1 MRKLVVLFVFLLN
14 TLCVCAAE
22 SRLALLI
29 ANGTYKNFSSLAT
42 PVKEARDLK
51 KSLETLG
58 FSVVIV
64 ENASR
69 EKMSDA
75 LYDFQKRL
83 EKSGGIGFF
92 HYGGHAVQVSG
103 KNYLIPSDAD
113 IPDERRIASRAL
125 DCDEIMASMQA
136 NVNIVVLD
144 SCRNNPL
151 SSGSGRSASRGLVL
165 TEMKPKNSIIVY
177 SAQAGKTAQD
187 GVFTPILTQKILEKK
202 SFTEVLM
209 DVRKEVRA
217 RTAGE
222 QSPGEYN
229 ELEEA
234 VYLAGQQAEQAQPVL
249 YKTEEVKKETVQVV
263 EEKKSLTKQPS
274 AEKQSSTAENQPWAV
289 FGSWYS
295 AQARKAI
302 DEGNYWLALDYLKKD
317 KSAEGYYLQGVM
329 YELGVGGLKQ
339 SNSKAVSL
347 YKKALDYPPA
357 LYKMGIHQ
365 TYKDWAKAAEY
376 FTKAAYQDEP
386 RALFALSVRTGGA
399 KGLEYLER
407 AAALG
412 YEFASFKLG
421 ECYQN
426 GTGGVAK
433 DIDKAYEWYA
443 KATADTLIYATS
455 SIERAWGIQWLSN
468 VSAEYQHYMAL
479 EKAGDCCLGGSMPNA
494 TLARSYYQKAAAEIT
509 DANWLFNTAYKAI
522 TAEPL
527 NYAKGFEYNLRSAE
541 LGNADAMGNVGWA
554 YRYGY
559 GVESDFAKAVE
570 WYGKGADA
578 GNAYSQY
585 NYGSMVA
592 NGLGVQKDMAIAIEW
607 WKLAAKQGNT
617 DAQKAL
623 TNQGESW

>member
-14 TLCVCAAE
+14 TLCVCAE

-103 KNYLIPSDAD
+103 KNYLIPADAD

-234 VYLAGQQAEQAQPVL
+234 VYLAGQQAQPVL

-263 EEKKSLTKQPS
+263 EEKQPS
-274 AEKQSSTAENQPWAV
+274 AAV

-295 AQARKAI
+295 TQARKAI
-302 DEGNYWLALDYLKKD
+302 DEKNYWLALDYLKKD

-365 TYKDWAKAAEY
+365 TYKDWGKAAEY

-421 ECYQN
+421 ECYEN

-433 DIDKAYEWYA
+433 DMTRRMSGTQKRRR
-443 KATADTLIYATS
+443 TL
-455 SIERAWGIQWLSN
+455 
-468 VSAEYQHYMAL
+468 
-479 EKAGDCCLGGSMPNA
+479 
-494 TLARSYYQKAAAEIT
+494 
-509 DANWLFNTAYKAI
+509 
-522 TAEPL
+522 
-527 NYAKGFEYNLRSAE
+527 
-541 LGNADAMGNVGWA
+541 
-554 YRYGY
+554 
-559 GVESDFAKAVE
+559 
-570 WYGKGADA
+570 
-578 GNAYSQY
+578 
-585 NYGSMVA
+585 
-592 NGLGVQKDMAIAIEW
+592 
-607 WKLAAKQGNT
+607 
-617 DAQKAL
+617 
-623 TNQGESW
+623 